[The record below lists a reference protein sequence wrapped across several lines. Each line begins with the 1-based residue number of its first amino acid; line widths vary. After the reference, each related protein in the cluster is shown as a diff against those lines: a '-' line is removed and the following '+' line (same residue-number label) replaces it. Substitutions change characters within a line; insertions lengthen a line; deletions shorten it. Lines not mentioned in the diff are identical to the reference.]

1 MLTYLLLHLM
11 QEVCTTERKKKL
23 NLHMCLMIIKQVSEE
38 NRARLG
44 GFYCNQ
50 KRTVQHRPTDLHRT
64 SSEDVRTEGCK
75 TDNTNSFA

>member
-1 MLTYLLLHLM
+1 
-11 QEVCTTERKKKL
+11 
-23 NLHMCLMIIKQVSEE
+23 MCLMIIKQVSEE

-44 GFYCNQ
+44 GFYHNQ

-75 TDNTNSFA
+75 MDNTNSFA